1 MFSTTALVL
10 CLVILL
16 RTISASP
23 LPHDH
28 KLEKRNTTSQ
38 NVGSG
43 FAIAICIVLLAG
55 VFYYLGMNHERTKLW
70 FSTRKAH
77 AAAEPDEDPK
87 TSTDSRGHK
96 RQISCPLA
104 VSSSAPIK
112 PYDDP
117 IEAPTPSVRCYELP
131 IKEVH
136 EMGLPSPRKPPPRA
150 SWLSLDR
157 KPWWLKYPEQNETRE
172 SVRTSRQSTG
182 TSRSKSMRS
191 WFRGERGMEAVQE
204 SVPMPSPNTLLTPN
218 TLPSPAIISSPNT
231 PTAVHLNPEPTE
243 EEERKSHGSALTPMD
258 WSGLDYVRK
267 IYVGRKSRVGL

>member
-1 MFSTTALVL
+1 MFSTSTLVL
-10 CLVILL
+10 YLVILL

-28 KLEKRNTTSQ
+28 KLGKRNTTSQ

-70 FSTRKAH
+70 FSSRKAH
-77 AAAEPDEDPK
+77 AAPEPDEEPK
-87 TSTDSRGHK
+87 TSTDGRGHK

-157 KPWWLKYPEQNETRE
+157 KPWWLKYPEQDERQE
-172 SVRTSRQSTG
+172 SARTSRQSTG

-191 WFRGERGMEAVQE
+191 WFRSERSMEAVKE
-204 SVPMPSPNTLLTPN
+204 SVPMPSPTALPTPS
-218 TLPSPAIISSPNT
+218 TLPSPTTMSSPNT
-231 PTAVHLNPEPTE
+231 PTAVRLKPEPTE

-267 IYVGRKSRVGL
+267 IYVGRKSRVGI